1 MKKLILVLIAAAT
14 VMTAASC
21 GKEEKETADSYLDK
35 LVSGEIEPDVEVADS
50 AATEKASETDD
61 EEKNDNEE
69 QYEMTSENSS
79 GVTVNLPYTSEQMG
93 EFVDALDKY
102 ESLEILPIDSPDFII
117 GKQLRLVAVIQE
129 NTITNLYSSEIKS
142 KFTQDSL
149 NMQYIENGEQI
160 SADYIVYTTANEI
173 QTSPAG
179 HQYTYTAY
187 GSEAISSEMTDGAI
201 AIVNKVKI
209 SESVD
214 MGEGA
219 AESYVLLQETSN
231 PGVYEVFKI
240 EE

>member
-14 VMTAASC
+14 VLTAASC

-35 LVSGEIEPDVEVADS
+35 LVSGEINPDVEVADS
-50 AATEKASETDD
+50 AAETESVSEAD
-61 EEKNDNEE
+61 EENKSEV
-69 QYEMTSENSS
+69 TSENSA

-117 GKQLRLVAVIQE
+117 NKQLRLVAVIQD
-129 NTITNLYSSEIKS
+129 NTITNLYSSEIRS

-149 NMQYIENGEQI
+149 NMQYIENDQMI
-160 SADYIVYTTANEI
+160 NADYIVYTTANAI

-187 GSEAISSEMTDGAI
+187 GSEAISSEMTDGAV

-209 SESVD
+209 SDSVD
-214 MGEGA
+214 MGEGK

-231 PGVYEVFKI
+231 PNVYEVFKI

>member
-14 VMTAASC
+14 VLTAASC

-35 LVSGEIEPDVEVADS
+35 LVSGEIDPDVEVADS
-50 AATEKASETDD
+50 VAETESVSEAD
-61 EEKNDNEE
+61 EENKSEV
-69 QYEMTSENSS
+69 TSENSA

-117 GKQLRLVAVIQE
+117 NKQLRLVAVIQD
-129 NTITNLYSSEIKS
+129 NTITNLYSSEIRS
-142 KFTQDSL
+142 KFMQDSL
-149 NMQYIENGEQI
+149 NMQYIENGQQVN
-160 SADYIVYTTANEI
+160 ADYIVYTTANEI

-187 GSEAISSEMTDGAI
+187 GSEAISSEMTDGAV

-209 SESVD
+209 SDSVD
-214 MGEGA
+214 MGEGK
-219 AESYVLLQETSN
+219 AENYVLLQETSN
-231 PGVYEVFKI
+231 PNVYEVFKI

>member
-35 LVSGEIEPDVEVADS
+35 LVNGEIDPDVEVADS
-50 AATEKASETDD
+50 AAETENASEANG
-61 EEKNDNEE
+61 EKQSEVV
-69 QYEMTSENSS
+69 SENSS

-117 GKQLRLVAVIQE
+117 DKQLRLVAVIQD

-149 NMQYIENGEQI
+149 NMQYIENGQQVN
-160 SADYIVYTTANEI
+160 ADYIVYTTANEI
-173 QTSPAG
+173 QTSPSG

-231 PGVYEVFKI
+231 PGVYEVFRI

>member
-14 VMTAASC
+14 VLTAASC

-35 LVSGEIEPDVEVADS
+35 LVSGEIDPDVEVADS
-50 AATEKASETDD
+50 VAETESVSEAD
-61 EEKNDNEE
+61 EENKSEV
-69 QYEMTSENSS
+69 TSENSA

-93 EFVDALDKY
+93 EFVDTLDKY

-117 GKQLRLVAVIQE
+117 NKQLRLVAVIQD
-129 NTITNLYSSEIKS
+129 NTITNLYSSEIRS

-149 NMQYIENGEQI
+149 NMQYIENGQQVN
-160 SADYIVYTTANEI
+160 ADYIVYTTANEI

-187 GSEAISSEMTDGAI
+187 GSEAISSEMTDGAV

-209 SESVD
+209 SDSVD
-214 MGEGA
+214 MGEGK
-219 AESYVLLQETSN
+219 AENYVLLQETSN
-231 PGVYEVFKI
+231 PNVYEVFKI

>member
-14 VMTAASC
+14 VLTAASC

-35 LVSGEIEPDVEVADS
+35 LVSGEIDPDVEVADS
-50 AATEKASETDD
+50 VAETESVSEAD
-61 EEKNDNEE
+61 EENKSEV
-69 QYEMTSENSS
+69 TSENSA

-117 GKQLRLVAVIQE
+117 NKQLRLVAVIQD
-129 NTITNLYSSEIKS
+129 NTITNLYSSEIRS

-149 NMQYIENGEQI
+149 NMQYIENGQQVN
-160 SADYIVYTTANEI
+160 ADYIVYTTANEI

-187 GSEAISSEMTDGAI
+187 GSEEISSEMTDGAV

-209 SESVD
+209 SDSVD
-214 MGEGA
+214 MGEGK
-219 AESYVLLQETSN
+219 AENYVLLQETSN
-231 PGVYEVFKI
+231 PNVYEVFKI

>member
-14 VMTAASC
+14 VLTAASC

-35 LVSGEIEPDVEVADS
+35 LVSGEIDPDVEVADS
-50 AATEKASETDD
+50 VAEAESVSEAD
-61 EEKNDNEE
+61 EENKSEV
-69 QYEMTSENSS
+69 TSENSA

-117 GKQLRLVAVIQE
+117 NKQLRLVAVIQD
-129 NTITNLYSSEIKS
+129 NTITNLYSSEIRS

-149 NMQYIENGEQI
+149 NMQYIENGQQVN
-160 SADYIVYTTANEI
+160 ADYIVYTTANEI

-187 GSEAISSEMTDGAI
+187 GSEEISSEMTDGAV

-209 SESVD
+209 SDSVD
-214 MGEGA
+214 MGEGK
-219 AESYVLLQETSN
+219 AENYVLLQETSN
-231 PGVYEVFKI
+231 PNVYEVFKI

>member
-1 MKKLILVLIAAAT
+1 MKKLILVLIAAVT
-14 VMTAASC
+14 VLTAASC

-35 LVSGEIEPDVEVADS
+35 LVSGEIDPDVEVADS
-50 AATEKASETDD
+50 VAETESVSEAD
-61 EEKNDNEE
+61 EENKSEV
-69 QYEMTSENSS
+69 TSENSA

-117 GKQLRLVAVIQE
+117 NKQLRLVAVIQD
-129 NTITNLYSSEIKS
+129 NTITNLYSSEIRS

-149 NMQYIENGEQI
+149 NMQYIENGQQVN
-160 SADYIVYTTANEI
+160 ADYIVYTTANEI

-187 GSEAISSEMTDGAI
+187 GSEAISSEMTDGAV

-209 SESVD
+209 SDSVD
-214 MGEGA
+214 MGEGK
-219 AESYVLLQETSN
+219 AENYVLLQETSN
-231 PGVYEVFKI
+231 PNVYEVFKI

>member
-14 VMTAASC
+14 VLTAASC

-35 LVSGEIEPDVEVADS
+35 LVSGEIDPDVEVADS
-50 AATEKASETDD
+50 VAETESVSEAD
-61 EEKNDNEE
+61 EENKSEV
-69 QYEMTSENSS
+69 TSENSA

-117 GKQLRLVAVIQE
+117 NKQLRLVAVIQD
-129 NTITNLYSSEIKS
+129 NTITNLYSSEIRS

-149 NMQYIENGEQI
+149 NMQYIENGQQVN
-160 SADYIVYTTANEI
+160 ADYIVYTTANEI

-187 GSEAISSEMTDGAI
+187 GSEAISSEMTDGAV

-209 SESVD
+209 SDSVD
-214 MGEGA
+214 MGEGK
-219 AESYVLLQETSN
+219 AENYVLLQETSN
-231 PGVYEVFKI
+231 PNVYEVFKI